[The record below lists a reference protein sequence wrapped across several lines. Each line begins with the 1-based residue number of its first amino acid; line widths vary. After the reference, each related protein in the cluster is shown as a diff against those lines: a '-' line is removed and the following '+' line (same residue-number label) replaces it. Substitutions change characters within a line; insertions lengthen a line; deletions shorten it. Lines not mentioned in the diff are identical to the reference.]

1 MIWLER
7 LRRNLL
13 PRLDPSQVEDRIGHA
28 RIGAWLLLG
37 LAALSLLGTLAYRL
51 PGGIED
57 WSAFSLDLASIA
69 ALVAAAGASLLLLRR
84 RRILPAGYLQAG
96 ALFLLTAANL
106 FRYPEALFVVIP
118 VFPLCILLAGTV
130 VGGLSGYP
138 FALLVG
144 AVIIAAW
151 LSLPAAIQT
160 TGLIP
165 SHTLGAAFLASQIT
179 LYLGTAVA
187 VHAVARRAE
196 EVRATLQ
203 EHNEKMTQLAHT
215 DPLTGLANRRQL
227 INQLQREYG
236 RARRYRRPLGLLFLD
251 LDGFKAINDR
261 FGHMFG
267 DEVLRHV
274 ANTMRAVLRS
284 TDLLARLGGDEFA
297 VLLPETPLSGSEN
310 VAAKLHRAITSYS
323 QRLGPAVTPLTVC
336 IGVAQLHDDD
346 TSIDDVLTRADS
358 ALLLAKS
365 IAAGST
371 RTEAHILL

>member
-13 PRLDPSQVEDRIGHA
+13 PRLDPAQQEDRIRHA
-28 RIGAWLLLG
+28 RIGAWILLG
-37 LAALSLLGTLAYRL
+37 LAVLSLLGDIAFRID
-51 PGGIED
+51 GGIQD
-57 WSAFSLDLASIA
+57 WGNFSLDLASMA
-69 ALVAAAGASLLLLRR
+69 ALAGAALASLLLLRR
-84 RRILPAGYLQAG
+84 RSILPAGYLQAG

-106 FRYPEALFVVIP
+106 FRYPEAVFVVTPI
-118 VFPLCILLAGTV
+118 FPLCVLLAGAV

-138 FALLVG
+138 FALLAA
-144 AVIIAAW
+144 AVIAAAW
-151 LSLPAAIQT
+151 LSLPASSPVS
-160 TGLIP
+160 GPLR
-165 SHTLGAAFLASQIT
+165 SHDLAAGFLMGQLA

-187 VHAVARRAE
+187 MHSVARQAE

-203 EHNEKMTQLAHT
+203 EHNEKMTLLAHT

-227 INQLQREYG
+227 IDQLQREYG
-236 RARRYRRPLGLLFLD
+236 RARRYRRPLGLLYLD

-284 TDLLARLGGDEFA
+284 TDLLARIGGDEFA

-310 VAAKLHRAITSYS
+310 VAAKLHRALTSYS

-336 IGVAQLHDDD
+336 IGVAQLHDED
-346 TSIDDVLTRADS
+346 TSIDDLLTRADT

-365 IAAGST
+365 VAAGST
-371 RTEAHILL
+371 RTETQLPG

>member
-7 LRRNLL
+7 LCRNLL
-13 PRLDPSQVEDRIGHA
+13 PRVDPSQQEDRIRHA

-37 LAALSLLGTLAYRL
+37 LTGVSLLGDLAYRHE
-51 PGGIED
+51 GGIED
-57 WSAFSLDLASIA
+57 WFNFSLDLASMA
-69 ALVAAAGASLLLLRR
+69 ALSASAVAALLLLRR
-84 RRILPAGYLQAG
+84 RRILAAGYLLAS
-96 ALFLLTAANL
+96 ALFLLTAANF
-106 FRYPEALFVVIP
+106 FRYPQAVFVVAP

-138 FALLVG
+138 FAVL
-144 AVIIAAW
+144 AAAATTAAW
-151 LSLPAAIQT
+151 LSIPAAEPLT
-160 TGLIP
+160 SPLRA
-165 SHTLGAAFLASQIT
+165 HNLGIGFLVGQFA

-187 VHAVARRAE
+187 MHSLARQAE
-196 EVRATLQ
+196 EVRVTLQ

-227 INQLQREYG
+227 IDQLQREYG
-236 RARRYRRPLGLLFLD
+236 RARRYRRPLGLLYLD

-274 ANTMRAVLRS
+274 AKTMRAVLRS
-284 TDLLARLGGDEFA
+284 TDLLARIGGDEFA

-310 VAAKLHRAITSYS
+310 VAAKLHRALTSYS

-336 IGVAQLHDDD
+336 IGVAQLHDED
-346 TSIDDVLTRADS
+346 TSIDDLLTRADT
-358 ALLLAKS
+358 ALLLAKGV
-365 IAAGST
+365 AAGTT
-371 RTEAHILL
+371 RTETHLPG

>member
-13 PRLDPSQVEDRIGHA
+13 PRVDPSQQEDRIRHA
-28 RIGAWLLLG
+28 RIGAWILLG
-37 LAALSLLGTLAYRL
+37 LAAFSLLGDLAYRL
-51 PGGIED
+51 DSGIQD
-57 WSAFSLDLASIA
+57 WLNFSLDLASIA
-69 ALVAAAGASLLLLRR
+69 ALAAAAGASLLLLRR
-84 RRILPAGYLQAG
+84 RRILPAGYVLAG

-106 FRYPEALFVVIP
+106 FRYPEALFVVVP
-118 VFPLCILLAGTV
+118 VFPLCILLAGAV

-138 FALLVG
+138 FALLAA
-144 AVIIAAW
+144 AVAAAAW
-151 LSLPAAIQT
+151 LSLPGADPL
-160 TGLIP
+160 TGPLR
-165 SHTLGAAFLASQIT
+165 SHA
-179 LYLGTAVA
+179 LGTGFLIGQIALYIGTA
-187 VHAVARRAE
+187 IAMHSIARQTE
-196 EVRATLQ
+196 EVRATLL

-227 INQLQREYG
+227 IDQLQREYG
-236 RARRYRRPLGLLFLD
+236 RARRYRRPLGLLYLD

-284 TDLLARLGGDEFA
+284 TDLLARIGGDEFA

-310 VAAKLHRAITSYS
+310 VAAKLHRALTSYS

-336 IGVAQLHDDD
+336 IGVAQLHDEDG
-346 TSIDDVLTRADS
+346 SIDDLLTRADT
-358 ALLLAKS
+358 ALLMAKS
-365 IAAGST
+365 VAAGTT
-371 RTEAHILL
+371 RLEIQLPR